1 MTSWAPDGQALI
13 YVATRAGVSNLM
25 RQPIAGGAATPLT
38 KFTAEQIFAYAL
50 SPDQRRV
57 GLVRGHV
64 NSDVVLIASTRK

>member
-1 MTSWAPDGQALI
+1 
-13 YVATRAGVSNLM
+13 M